1 MINNYPKEEILQ
13 IAEYLVEELRELED
27 GTSTTTA
34 KLAADCGYDDMDMS
48 ELFEL
53 DKALFKAARKNHI
66 KLDSSPHK
74 GLEEGLPY
82 NLDFI
87 VKNKR
92 AQIKCPFC
100 GSTNTAR
107 YIYGYPLFSERMEK
121 KLNDGKWIL
130 GGCCMYTVEING
142 QIVNMKPK
150 RKCNKCKKDFGK
162 PPVLIHKKNDTA
174 EDYRDI
180 VTSIKF
186 EIGEYRSEQY
196 NVTIKKNKNGALVKS
211 DRILFMPRPIDNP
224 DNIQISDEK
233 WNKIINSLF
242 SELHLHEWK
251 KQYDDHEVDD
261 GTYWSLE
268 IGLKKKGLAYI
279 AEAMLIRRIGMN
291 F

>member
-1 MINNYPKEEILQ
+1 MSNYPKEEILQ

-34 KLAADCGYDDMDMS
+34 KLAGDCGYDDMEMS

-53 DKALFKAARKNHI
+53 DEALFKAARKNHI

-74 GLEEGLPY
+74 RLEEGLPF

-87 VKNKR
+87 IKNKR

-130 GGCCMYTVEING
+130 GGCCMATVEING
-142 QIVNMKPK
+142 QIVNMKPH

-162 PPVLIHKKNDTA
+162 PPVLINKKNDTA

-186 EIGEYRSEQY
+186 EIGEYLGEQY
-196 NVTIKKNKNGALVKS
+196 NVTI
-211 DRILFMPRPIDNP
+211 
-224 DNIQISDEK
+224 
-233 WNKIINSLF
+233 
-242 SELHLHEWK
+242 
-251 KQYDDHEVDD
+251 
-261 GTYWSLE
+261 
-268 IGLKKKGLAYI
+268 
-279 AEAMLIRRIGMN
+279 RRTKTVRL
-291 F
+291 